1 MTKGEQTRMQ
11 SLPPAAPIFNQHGY
25 EGSSLAEL
33 MAATGLQKGGIYRH
47 FASKE
52 ELAAEAFDY
61 TWKTAWETRIRN
73 IDENSPAPE
82 KRLKQLVANFVER
95 RAPVCGGCPILNMA
109 VESDDGNPILRE
121 RVAKALRKWIAFI
134 QAIVKEG
141 IERGTVRA
149 AADSKTVAAL
159 IVASLEGALMMSR
172 IERNHDSLRRVQEHL
187 DRYIDNEL
195 AAGVEVRSSPA
206 LFKSGTSLQRFA
218 RPKEFVPCER
228 VSHCCFDLGDAA
240 F

>member
-1 MTKGEQTRMQ
+1 MLINDHSVSNSAGGSGRRMTKGEQTRRKIVAA
-11 SLPPAAPIFNQHGY
+11 AAPIFNQHGY

-82 KRLKQLVANFVER
+82 KLKQLVANFVER

-109 VESDDGNPILRE
+109 VESDDGNPMLRE
-121 RVAKALRKWIAFI
+121 RVAKALRSWMAFL

-141 IERGTVRA
+141 IESGTMRV
-149 AADSKTVAAL
+149 AADPKTVAVL
-159 IVASLEGALMMSR
+159 VVASLEGALMMSR
-172 IERNHDSLRRVQEHL
+172 IERNHDSLRRVQGHL
-187 DRYIDNEL
+187 NRYIDNEL
-195 AAGVEVRSSPA
+195 AAAAGAPELAGV
-206 LFKSGTSLQRFA
+206 L
-218 RPKEFVPCER
+218 
-228 VSHCCFDLGDAA
+228 
-240 F
+240 